1 MIKKLFSFIF
11 LIFFTIT
18 VNAEEIIMKCK
29 FKKYKY
35 IIQDSGNIILSTK
48 KKGKPKWVAWCPGEK
63 MENNRDWF
71 VSAKNRELIISDLK
85 GICMIEKG
93 EFFTKNRNTR
103 VVRSI
108 ISVTDFIKLTYTSE
122 FFWMNETKKR
132 KRKEKCKKIKK

>member
-1 MIKKLFSFIF
+1 
-11 LIFFTIT
+11 
-18 VNAEEIIMKCK
+18 
-29 FKKYKY
+29 
-35 IIQDSGNIILSTK
+35 
-48 KKGKPKWVAWCPGEK
+48 